1 MYYVQNSDKP
11 CAHITKGRQRIK
23 QFGQNVYLKNGSEF
37 EIELYN
43 PSRQTVLSKI
53 KINGEFINGGGII
66 LKPGERVF
74 LERYLDAPHKF
85 KFETY
90 TVDATN
96 ETMNAIANNGD
107 VEILFY
113 NEEEIIATLTYPS
126 ITYGSTTYPNT
137 TYASN
142 TNTVSRNMSL
152 DESLNIF
159 HNTSLS
165 NSGLNLYS
173 VSDNGG
179 KTYINKFDK
188 KPRLRPNQNKKSK
201 SVETGRVEKG
211 SSSDQEFKTVS
222 KNFNS
227 WAVSTSVWKILPDSQ
242 RPVEKTDLINKCPK
256 CSTKLK
262 KTSWKFCPECGHQM
276 ARTKTE
282 IHYTMDTFVQV
293 PGKILMMETYQDTL
307 DNFLTRFENKLIYIK
322 TDSLTHNSLRA
333 VVID

>member
-1 MYYVQNSDKP
+1 
-11 CAHITKGRQRIK
+11 
-23 QFGQNVYLKNGSEF
+23 
-37 EIELYN
+37 
-43 PSRQTVLSKI
+43 
-53 KINGEFINGGGII
+53 
-66 LKPGERVF
+66 
-74 LERYLDAPHKF
+74 
-85 KFETY
+85 
-90 TVDATN
+90 
-96 ETMNAIANNGD
+96 
-107 VEILFY
+107 
-113 NEEEIIATLTYPS
+113 
-126 ITYGSTTYPNT
+126 
-137 TYASN
+137 
-142 TNTVSRNMSL
+142 MSL

-282 IHYTMDTFVQV
+282 IHYTMDNFVQV
-293 PGKILMMETYQDTL
+293 PGKILIMETYQDTL

-322 TDSLTHNSLRA
+322 TDSLTPNSLRA

>member
-23 QFGQNVYLKNGSEF
+23 QFGQNVYLKDGSEF

-53 KINGEFINGGGII
+53 KINGEFINGGGVI

-282 IHYTMDTFVQV
+282 IHYTMDNFVQV
-293 PGKILMMETYQDTL
+293 PGKILIMETYQDTL

>member
-1 MYYVQNSDKP
+1 MYYKQNSDKP
-11 CAHITKGRQRIK
+11 CAYITKGRQRIK
-23 QFGQNVYLKNGSEF
+23 QFGQNVYLKDGSEF

-53 KINGEFINGGGII
+53 KINGEFINGGGVI

-293 PGKILMMETYQDTL
+293 GGKILMMETYQDTL

>member
-23 QFGQNVYLKNGSEF
+23 QFGQNVYLKDGSEF

-53 KINGEFINGGGII
+53 KINGEFINGGGVI

>member
-23 QFGQNVYLKNGSEF
+23 QFGQNVYLKDGSEF

-74 LERYLDAPHKF
+74 LERYLDVPHKF

-113 NEEEIIATLTYPS
+113 NEEEIITTLTYPS
-126 ITYGSTTYPNT
+126 ITYGSNTYPNT

-227 WAVSTSVWKILPDSQ
+227 WAVSTSVWKILPESQ
-242 RPVEKTDLINKCPK
+242 RPVEKKDLIEKCPK
-256 CSTKLK
+256 CSTKVK
-262 KTSWKFCPECGHQM
+262 KSSWKFCPECGHQM
-276 ARTKTE
+276 VRTKTE

-293 PGKILMMETYQDTL
+293 GGKILMMETYQDTL
-307 DNFLTRFENKLIYIK
+307 DNFLKRYENKLIYIK
-322 TDSLTHNSLRA
+322 SDSLTSDSLRA

>member
-23 QFGQNVYLKNGSEF
+23 QFGQNVYLKDGSEF

-53 KINGEFINGGGII
+53 KINGEFINGGGVI

-74 LERYLDAPHKF
+74 LERYLDVPHKF

-113 NEEEIIATLTYPS
+113 NEEEIITTLTYPS

-282 IHYTMDTFVQV
+282 IHYTMDNFVQV
-293 PGKILMMETYQDTL
+293 PGKILIMETYQDTL

>member
-1 MYYVQNSDKP
+1 MYYKQNSDKP
-11 CAHITKGRQRIK
+11 CAYITKGRQRIK

-74 LERYLDAPHKF
+74 LERYLDVPHKF

-322 TDSLTHNSLRA
+322 TDSLTPNSLRA

>member
-74 LERYLDAPHKF
+74 LERYLDVPHKF

-90 TVDATN
+90 TVDETN

-276 ARTKTE
+276 ARAKTE
-282 IHYTMDTFVQV
+282 IHYTMDNFVQV
-293 PGKILMMETYQDTL
+293 PGKILIMETYQDTL

-322 TDSLTHNSLRA
+322 TDSLTPNSLRA

>member
-23 QFGQNVYLKNGSEF
+23 QFGQNVYLKDGSEF

-53 KINGEFINGGGII
+53 KINGEFINGGGVI

-74 LERYLDAPHKF
+74 LERYLDVPHKF

-90 TVDATN
+90 TVDETN

-276 ARTKTE
+276 ARAKTE
-282 IHYTMDTFVQV
+282 IHYTMDNFVQV
-293 PGKILMMETYQDTL
+293 PGKILIMETYQDTL

-322 TDSLTHNSLRA
+322 TDSLTPNSLRA

>member
-1 MYYVQNSDKP
+1 MYYKQNSDKP
-11 CAHITKGRQRIK
+11 CAYITKGRQRIK

-113 NEEEIIATLTYPS
+113 NEEEIITTLTYPS

>member
-23 QFGQNVYLKNGSEF
+23 QFGQNVYLKDGSEF

-74 LERYLDAPHKF
+74 LERYLDVPHKF

-90 TVDATN
+90 TVDETN

-282 IHYTMDTFVQV
+282 IHYTMDNFVQV
-293 PGKILMMETYQDTL
+293 PGKILIMETYQDTL

-322 TDSLTHNSLRA
+322 TDSLTPNSLRA

>member
-1 MYYVQNSDKP
+1 MYYKQNSDKP
-11 CAHITKGRQRIK
+11 CAYITKGRQRIK

-74 LERYLDAPHKF
+74 LERYLDVPHKF

-90 TVDATN
+90 TVDETN

-113 NEEEIIATLTYPS
+113 NEEEIITTLTYPS

>member
-23 QFGQNVYLKNGSEF
+23 QFGQNVYLKDGSEF

-53 KINGEFINGGGII
+53 KINGEFINGGGVI

-322 TDSLTHNSLRA
+322 TDSLTPNSLRA

>member
-1 MYYVQNSDKP
+1 MYYKQNSDKP
-11 CAHITKGRQRIK
+11 CAYITKGRQRIK
-23 QFGQNVYLKNGSEF
+23 QFGQNVYLKDGSEF

-74 LERYLDAPHKF
+74 LERYLDVPHKF

-90 TVDATN
+90 TVDETN

-322 TDSLTHNSLRA
+322 TDSLTPNSLRA

>member
-1 MYYVQNSDKP
+1 MYYKQNSDKP
-11 CAHITKGRQRIK
+11 CAYITKGRQRIK

-74 LERYLDAPHKF
+74 LERYLDVPHKF

-282 IHYTMDTFVQV
+282 IHYTMDNFVQV
-293 PGKILMMETYQDTL
+293 PGKILIMETYQDTL

>member
-1 MYYVQNSDKP
+1 MYYKQNSDKP
-11 CAHITKGRQRIK
+11 CAYITKGRQRIK
-23 QFGQNVYLKNGSEF
+23 QFGQNVYLKDGSEF

-53 KINGEFINGGGII
+53 KINGEFINGGGVI

-322 TDSLTHNSLRA
+322 TDSLTPNSLRA

>member
-74 LERYLDAPHKF
+74 LERYLDVPHKF

-282 IHYTMDTFVQV
+282 IHYTMDNFVQV
-293 PGKILMMETYQDTL
+293 PGKILIMETYQDTL

>member
-74 LERYLDAPHKF
+74 LERYLDVPHKF

-90 TVDATN
+90 TVDETN

-276 ARTKTE
+276 ARAKTE

-322 TDSLTHNSLRA
+322 TDSLTPNSLRA

>member
-1 MYYVQNSDKP
+1 MYYKQNSDKP
-11 CAHITKGRQRIK
+11 CAYITKGRQRIK

-74 LERYLDAPHKF
+74 LERYLDVPHKF

-90 TVDATN
+90 TVDETN

-113 NEEEIIATLTYPS
+113 NEEEIITTLTYPS

-282 IHYTMDTFVQV
+282 IHYTMDNFVQV
-293 PGKILMMETYQDTL
+293 PGKILIMETYQDTL

-322 TDSLTHNSLRA
+322 TDSLTPNSLRA

>member
-23 QFGQNVYLKNGSEF
+23 QFGQNVYLKDGSEF

-53 KINGEFINGGGII
+53 KINGEFINGGGVI

-74 LERYLDAPHKF
+74 LERYLDVPHKF

-322 TDSLTHNSLRA
+322 TDSLTPNSLRA

>member
-1 MYYVQNSDKP
+1 MYYKQNSDKP
-11 CAHITKGRQRIK
+11 CAYITKGRQRIK

-74 LERYLDAPHKF
+74 LERYLDVPHKF

-90 TVDATN
+90 TVDETN

-113 NEEEIIATLTYPS
+113 NEEEIITTLTYPS

-282 IHYTMDTFVQV
+282 IHYTMDNFVQV
-293 PGKILMMETYQDTL
+293 PGKILIMETYRDTL

>member
-1 MYYVQNSDKP
+1 MYYKQNSDKP
-11 CAHITKGRQRIK
+11 CAYITKGRQRIK

-66 LKPGERVF
+66 LRPGERVF
-74 LERYLDAPHKF
+74 LERYIDVPNKF

-96 ETMNAIANNGD
+96 ETMSAIANNGD

-113 NEEEIIATLTYPS
+113 EEQQIVTLGLNNPTLTYGS
-126 ITYGSTTYPNT
+126 YNYGDYKTPIGNNFYTTNGVDFAT
-137 TYASN
+137 GNSN
-142 TNTVSRNMSL
+142 IHLTS
-152 DESLNIF
+152 
-159 HNTSLS
+159 TSLS
-165 NSGLNLYS
+165 FSNNTTPTSS
-173 VSDNGG
+173 
-179 KTYINKFDK
+179 KHEKRE
-188 KPRLRPNQNKKSK
+188 KPERRLKSK

-211 SSSDQEFKTVS
+211 SSSDQSFTTVS

-256 CSTKLK
+256 CSTKVK
-262 KTSWKFCPECGHQM
+262 KSSWKFCPECGHQLV
-276 ARTKTE
+276 RSKTE
-282 IHYTMDTFVQV
+282 IHYTMDYMVNV
-293 PGKILMMETYQDTL
+293 DGKNYLMEIYQGTL

-322 TDSLTHNSLRA
+322 TDSLTPNSLRA
-333 VVID
+333 IVID

>member
-23 QFGQNVYLKNGSEF
+23 QFGQNVYLKDGSEF

-53 KINGEFINGGGII
+53 KINGEFINGGGVI

-74 LERYLDAPHKF
+74 LERYLDVPHKF

-90 TVDATN
+90 TVDETN

-322 TDSLTHNSLRA
+322 TDSLTPNSLRA

>member
-1 MYYVQNSDKP
+1 MYYKQNSDKP
-11 CAHITKGRQRIK
+11 CAYITKGRQRIK

-74 LERYLDAPHKF
+74 LERYLDVPHKF

-90 TVDATN
+90 TVDETN

-113 NEEEIIATLTYPS
+113 NEEEIITTLTYPS

-322 TDSLTHNSLRA
+322 TDSLTPNSLRA

>member
-23 QFGQNVYLKNGSEF
+23 QFGQNVYLKDGSEF

-74 LERYLDAPHKF
+74 LERYLDVPHKF

-90 TVDATN
+90 TVDETN

-113 NEEEIIATLTYPS
+113 NEEEIITTLTYPS

-322 TDSLTHNSLRA
+322 TDSLTPNSLRA